1 MSLLNHTYTSNSHD
15 FNTHKNQAKIHPTI
29 LQATYN
35 ARLHESSTLSKFHNT
50 KQFNNSKYAQKK
62 KIIKDPHDRTM
73 ISNQIIQCLKLPQN
87 KQKQNDNVPP

>member
-50 KQFNNSKYAQKK
+50 KQFNNSKNAQKK
-62 KIIKDPHDRTM
+62 KKKKTYM
-73 ISNQIIQCLKLPQN
+73 TTQ
-87 KQKQNDNVPP
+87 